1 MYNYVFSNLGF
12 SMAFSAANSISKSRR
27 VVIMVYLSISQARFP
42 EIDFVN

>member
-27 VVIMVYLSISQARFP
+27 VVIMVYFVNKPSSISRNRFC
-42 EIDFVN
+42 